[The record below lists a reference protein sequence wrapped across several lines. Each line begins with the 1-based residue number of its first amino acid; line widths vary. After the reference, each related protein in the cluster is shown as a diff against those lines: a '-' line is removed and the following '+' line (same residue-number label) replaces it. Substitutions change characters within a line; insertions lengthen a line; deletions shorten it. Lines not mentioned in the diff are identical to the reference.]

1 MKPLEGIK
9 VIDLTHM
16 LAGPHAGMV
25 LADLGAEVIK
35 IEPLHTG
42 EMTRSLLS
50 KDSNYSF
57 KGFGAYFLTLNRN
70 KKSVAI
76 DLKNKNGLKV
86 FYDLVTKADVVIN
99 NFSAGVIK
107 KLKIDYFHLSK
118 INPSIITCSITGFGE
133 SGPNHQRPAYD
144 NIIQGFSGGMSITGK
159 DSSNTVRSGIPIADL
174 GGGLYGVIGILSSL
188 IAREKI
194 GKGQHID
201 ISLLDVQISLLTYMI
216 TMHTLS
222 GLDPTPIGNAH
233 FAHVPFNS
241 FTTKDGFIVIAVI
254 TNEFWN
260 SLKDVVCIEKF
271 NNTKFD
277 DPMGRLRNQKFIEA
291 LLNKRLKVET
301 TDYWLK
307 KLQEARVPCGPINSF
322 SKAISDEQVLYRKMI
337 VEVNHPDGGKVK
349 MPGNP
354 VKMSMTNEDF
364 FSPPPRLGQHTSET
378 LRSWCNYNKT
388 KIKDLIKK
396 KIIT

>member
-35 IEPLHTG
+35 IEPLYTG

-159 DSSNTVRSGIPIADL
+159 DSSNTVRSGIP
-174 GGGLYGVIGILSSL
+174 
-188 IAREKI
+188 
-194 GKGQHID
+194 
-201 ISLLDVQISLLTYMI
+201 
-216 TMHTLS
+216 
-222 GLDPTPIGNAH
+222 
-233 FAHVPFNS
+233 NS
-241 FTTKDGFIVIAVI
+241 RFRWRFI
-254 TNEFWN
+254 W
-260 SLKDVVCIEKF
+260 
-271 NNTKFD
+271 
-277 DPMGRLRNQKFIEA
+277 GYRNFI
-291 LLNKRLKVET
+291 
-301 TDYWLK
+301 
-307 KLQEARVPCGPINSF
+307 
-322 SKAISDEQVLYRKMI
+322 
-337 VEVNHPDGGKVK
+337 
-349 MPGNP
+349 
-354 VKMSMTNEDF
+354 
-364 FSPPPRLGQHTSET
+364 
-378 LRSWCNYNKT
+378 
-388 KIKDLIKK
+388 
-396 KIIT
+396 